1 MIKMVQYIVYISH
14 GYTHSTLGV
23 IDAFT
28 TSDFS
33 RVIKQL
39 KSTGYIFPRCD
50 RFQLTVDDNFGATAQ
65 VVARQDGSLIRD
77 IYETLKFQFLETLI
91 MEEKRS
97 MLGRRKSVG

>member
-1 MIKMVQYIVYISH
+1 MTQYIVYISH

-28 TSDFS
+28 TSDFC
-33 RVIKQL
+33 RVIKHL

-65 VVARQDGSLIRD
+65 VVVRKNGALVKD
-77 IYETLKFQFLETLI
+77 IYETLKFQFQETLI

-97 MLGRRKSVG
+97 MLERRKSIG